1 MHRGRRLREAG
12 FDCRR
17 RWNHARATD
26 YGDPGSS
33 TYYDSMGA
41 VMGRPGTG
49 ERLASSRSISQFLA
63 DAPAAP
69 VSGGLVRPG
78 WYAGNDCNARVFDG
92 PGSDWDNPFSQQ
104 GRLDDNWV

>member
-1 MHRGRRLREAG
+1 
-12 FDCRR
+12 
-17 RWNHARATD
+17 
-26 YGDPGSS
+26 
-33 TYYDSMGA
+33 
-41 VMGRPGTG
+41 MGRPGTG

-78 WYAGNDCNARVFDG
+78 WYAVNDCNARVFDG

-104 GRLDDNWV
+104 GRLDDNSLFTGAAPGLAPRDQISGFTV